1 MLLFVMVHNVCVHRT
16 WSGIASAFSL
26 HLQGKYQQCQSS
38 MGKNI
43 SISCLAKVNEGMHLQ
58 LLLQNYKD
66 EILISEIFPRNH
78 GNIEMYINE
87 AGRVS

>member
-1 MLLFVMVHNVCVHRT
+1 
-16 WSGIASAFSL
+16 
-26 HLQGKYQQCQSS
+26 

-43 SISCLAKVNEGMHLQ
+43 FVSCLAKVDEGMHLQ
-58 LLLQNYKD
+58 LLLQNCKD
-66 EILISEIFPRNH
+66 EMLISEIFPRNH